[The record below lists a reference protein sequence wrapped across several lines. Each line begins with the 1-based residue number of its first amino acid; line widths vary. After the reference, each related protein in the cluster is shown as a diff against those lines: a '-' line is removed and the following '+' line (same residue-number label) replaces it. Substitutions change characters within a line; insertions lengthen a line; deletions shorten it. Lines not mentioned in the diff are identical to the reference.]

1 MAKLHSK
8 LLQLGCVYSL
18 DKGRGRFAVPQ
29 MCMSVAGGGRG
40 GGGLWSG
47 FEGPIWG
54 GLLLS
59 EASLRRSHMLT
70 L

>member
-40 GGGLWSG
+40 GGGSG
-47 FEGPIWG
+47 VV
-54 GLLLS
+54 
-59 EASLRRSHMLT
+59 LRVPFGEVYCYLKHL
-70 L
+70 